1 MFGGEKMRVR
11 FYKPADRTLW
21 DDFVRKA
28 KNRHF
33 FFLRDYMDYHKARFF
48 DASILVFDEKER
60 LLALLPLSRQEAT
73 AVSHGGLTFGGFLV
87 GERMAA
93 ETMVDLFAG
102 VLRFLCGH
110 GVTKL
115 LYKSMPWIYHRYPAE
130 EDLYAL
136 FVHGARLVRRDVSS
150 TIFLPQ
156 RYGYRKGRACEIK
169 KGYKHGL
176 SLQESGDYA
185 TFVDLL
191 SEVLRERHD
200 AVPVHTAA
208 ELQMLAGR
216 FPENIKLYTA
226 QKDGA
231 MLAGT
236 VIFDNGATV
245 HTQYMMNTAQGRTM
259 GALDALI
266 DHLLAEVYCDRRY
279 FDFGISNEDGGR
291 RLNRGLA
298 AQKEGFGGRAVV
310 HDFYEIDCR

>member
-1 MFGGEKMRVR
+1 MRVR
-11 FYKPADRTLW
+11 FYERADRALW

-33 FFLRDYMDYHKARFF
+33 FFLRDYMEYHEARFE
-48 DASILVFDEKER
+48 DASVLVYDEKDR
-60 LLALLPLSRQEAT
+60 LLALLPLSRHAET
-73 AVSHGGLTFGGFLV
+73 AISHGGLTFGGFLA
-87 GERMAA
+87 GERMSTEA
-93 ETMVDLFAG
+93 MVDLFG
-102 VLRFLCGH
+102 EVCSFLGEH
-110 GVTKL
+110 GMRTL
-115 LYKSMPWIYHRYPAE
+115 LYKCMPWIYHRYPAE

-156 RYGYRKGRACEIK
+156 RYSYRKGRACEVK
-169 KGYKHGL
+169 KGHKNGMV
-176 SLQESGDYA
+176 LQESHDYA
-185 TFVDLL
+185 AFIDLL
-191 SEVLRERHD
+191 CEVLQERHG
-200 AVPVHTAA
+200 AVPVHTAE
-208 ELQMLAGR
+208 ELELLAGR
-216 FPENIKLYTA
+216 FPDNIKLYAA

-245 HTQYMMNTAQGRTM
+245 HTQYMMNTARGRTM

-266 DHLLAEVYCDRRY
+266 DHLLTEVYDGRRY

-291 RLNRGLA
+291 YLNRGLA

-310 HDFYEIDCR
+310 HDFYEVDCR